1 MTALVADVVSRH
13 GALNGVFHCAGA
25 LRDRT
30 LLNKTR
36 ADLDAVLAPKVKGA
50 LALAEACKG
59 IALDSFVL
67 FSSLAGAVGNA
78 GQGDYAAANGFLD
91 AFAAARHG
99 ELPIVSVNWPLW
111 RDGGMRI
118 GEAGR
123 AALFEQM
130 GQRPLATTSGL
141 AALGA
146 AQIAAVPQVA
156 VVAGDGPRI
165 RAFFADAG
173 TNRSLQ
179 PGTARKPDDTQPS
192 QRLTER
198 TAEALRHLFA
208 RISGVPAARIEPD
221 TPLEEYGIDS
231 LMITRL
237 NKELGA
243 SFGALSGTL
252 LFEHRTLGALARH
265 LVARHADGCRRL
277 TGEEAL
283 AVTQPHAAGDA
294 TARGRSRRTRK
305 ISTQIRASPS
315 PSSA

>member
-1 MTALVADVVSRH
+1 MR
-13 GALNGVFHCAGA
+13 
-25 LRDRT
+25 
-30 LLNKTR
+30 
-36 ADLDAVLAPKVKGA
+36 
-50 LALAEACKG
+50 
-59 IALDSFVL
+59 
-67 FSSLAGAVGNA
+67 
-78 GQGDYAAANGFLD
+78 
-91 AFAAARHG
+91 FAAARHG

-118 GEAGR
+118 GDAGQ

-130 GQRPLATTSGL
+130 GQRPLATAPGL

-146 AQIAAVPQVA
+146 AQTAGVPQVA

-165 RAFFADAG
+165 RAFFAAAG
-173 TNRSLQ
+173 TNRAFE
-179 PGTARKPDDTQPS
+179 PGAAPKADTAQPS

-208 RISGVPAARIEPD
+208 RVSGVPAARIEPD

-265 LVARHADGCRRL
+265 LVSRHADGCRRL
-277 TGEEAL
+277 TGEEAP
-283 AVTQPHAAGDA
+283 AVTQSPLPRDA
-294 TARGRSRRTRK
+294 TTCVQSRITRN
-305 ISTQIRASPS
+305 QLAPIRVSPS